1 MKIEKWAIVPKT
13 SPAIIRN
20 CPGCRRKTAFHS
32 SESFRINA
40 NGNKIDV
47 WLIYRCEKC
56 DSSWNLDIYTRISP
70 GSLDKG
76 LYERF
81 QQNDRETALEYG
93 CCKEILSR
101 NRAEALWEQVEYDV
115 EITELPLLQTH
126 LSQTQYEKVQIS
138 PAEGSQEFNKERVL
152 VTIYNQFGLPLRLDK
167 LLCSH
172 FGWSRKEASEMEEEG
187 LLRILSG
194 GKSCKAKIPECMEI
208 EIYEI
213 QNTF

>member
-13 SPAIIRN
+13 APAIIRN

-47 WLIYRCEKC
+47 WLIYRCQKC

-70 GSLDKG
+70 GSLNRR

-101 NRAEALWEQVEYDV
+101 NRAETLWEQVEYEV
-115 EITELPLLQTH
+115 EITELPLLQT
-126 LSQTQYEKVQIS
+126 QTENAQLF
-138 PAEGSQEFNKERVL
+138 PAEDEQEFNKERVL
-152 VTIYNQFGLPLRLDK
+152 VTIYNQYGLPLRLDK

-172 FGWSRKEASEMEEEG
+172 FGWSRKEAAKMEEEG
-187 LLRILSG
+187 HLRILSG
-194 GKSCKAKIPECMEI
+194 KKDCKAKIPESMEI
-208 EIYEI
+208 EIYES
-213 QNTF
+213 

>member
-13 SPAIIRN
+13 APEIIRN

-56 DSSWNLDIYTRISP
+56 NFSWNLDIYTRIST
-70 GSLDKG
+70 GFLDRR

-81 QQNDRETALEYG
+81 QRNDRTTALEYG

-101 NRAEALWEQVEYDV
+101 NKAEALWEQVEYDV
-115 EITELPLLQTH
+115 EITKLPLLQTQ
-126 LSQTQYEKVQIS
+126 LSQKQYKKTQIS
-138 PAEGSQEFNKERVL
+138 PTECGQEFIKEKVL
-152 VTIYNQFGLPLRLDK
+152 VAIYNQYGLSLRLDK

-172 FGWSRKEASEMEEEG
+172 FGWSRKEAVKMEEEG
-187 LLRILSG
+187 FLRILSG
-194 GKSCKAKIPECMEI
+194 GKGCKAKIPKFMEI
-208 EIYEI
+208 EIYES
-213 QNTF
+213 